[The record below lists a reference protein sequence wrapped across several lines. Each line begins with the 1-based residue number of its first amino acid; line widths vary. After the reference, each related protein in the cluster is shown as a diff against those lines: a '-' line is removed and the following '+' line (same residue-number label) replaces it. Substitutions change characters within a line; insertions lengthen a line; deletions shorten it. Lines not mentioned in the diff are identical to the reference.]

1 MVGLS
6 IVLETRESGGVSS
19 KTPQVI
25 SKLTMMMINNKP
37 TSPPGFSSSRN
48 HSSRCSLPAP
58 AFLDQC
64 FLCGQKLLFGKDIYM
79 YKGDRGFCSMECRC
93 RQIFMD
99 EEETLRQENCSF
111 AAMNPASASAS
122 AKSTTSTTDSRH
134 RKSTRNREGGF
145 AC

>member
-6 IVLETRESGGVSS
+6 IVLETRESGGASS

-37 TSPPGFSSSRN
+37 TSPPGCSSSRN

-64 FLCGQKLLFGKDIYM
+64 FLCGQKLLCGKDIYM
-79 YKGDRGFCSMECRC
+79 YKC

-111 AAMNPASASAS
+111 AAMNPARASAS
-122 AKSTTSTTDSRH
+122 AKSTSSTTDSRH